1 MKKIF
6 SVFVASL
13 ILCSANIFAL
23 EIVCENETGIVLKIK
38 GDNLTARDLSSGELV
53 DGDLTAAYHLTID
66 VEGVISNTG
75 VDSPVK
81 DTLVM
86 MRRGRV
92 IYTNE
97 EGGVSLYWNSPNENY
112 QGQVGDHIGEF
123 SCSLSDF

>member
-1 MKKIF
+1 MKKTF
-6 SVFVASL
+6 SVIMASL

-23 EIVCENETGIVLKIK
+23 EIECENETGTVLKVK
-38 GDNLTARDLSSGELV
+38 GNNSTARDLSSGELV
-53 DGDLTAAYHLTID
+53 NGELTGAYHITID
-66 VEGVISNTG
+66 VLGVISNNG
-75 VDSPVK
+75 AEAPVK